1 MKRLLLLLLTAV
13 LCSVH
18 GATAQRTFD
27 LTDYGLRPE
36 GKETAKRMERAL
48 ERIRS
53 KQRAGEKIIIRLAPG
68 RYDFHPAEAPARNY
82 YISNHDQ
89 ALPKRLGIVL
99 EGWQNMTLDGR
110 GAELMFHGQMIPIAL
125 VGSRN
130 CTIKNLSIDFENP
143 HIAQVTVVKND
154 PERGIEFRPESWVRY
169 RLTAD
174 SLFETYG
181 DGWTQR
187 PYYGMAFE
195 SLTRRIVYNTGDI
208 LTPMEGV
215 RKVGGGVLLAPRWRD
230 KRLQPGMKIV
240 LRTGKRP
247 TPGIFLDDDRDTY
260 INNVT
265 VHYAQGMGLLAQN
278 CENIELDG
286 MNVCLRGEK
295 DPRCF
300 TTEADA
306 THFSG
311 CRGRIVSHN
320 NRYEA
325 MMDDAINV
333 HGTYL
338 KIVERVDDRTVI
350 GRYMHDQSWGF
361 RWGEAGDSVQFIR
374 SASMQTLPARNRIAA
389 IAPADTVTD
398 AGARLFRISFAE
410 PLDRAVDAEAGFGIE
425 NLSWTPEVLFENNV
439 IRNNRARGALF
450 STPRRTVVR
459 GNLFDHT
466 SGSAILLCGDCNGWF
481 ETGACHD
488 VLIEENRFINALT
501 SRYQFTE
508 GIIAICPVIP
518 RPASGHYFHSGITIR
533 RNRFETFRV
542 PIVYALSVDGLRF
555 EENTIVENN
564 DFPQLL
570 PAGDR
575 FRLDRVT
582 GVKIEEP

>member
-18 GATAQRTFD
+18 SATAQRTFD

-36 GKETAKRMERAL
+36 GKETAWRMERAL

-154 PERGIEFRPESWVRY
+154 PERGIEFRPEAWVRY

-174 SLFETYG
+174 SLLETYG

-187 PYYGMAFE
+187 PYYGMAFD

-247 TPGIFLDDDRDTY
+247 TPGIFLDDNRDTY

-338 KIVERVDDRTVI
+338 KIVERVDDRTII

>member
-27 LTDYGLRPE
+27 LADYGLRPG
-36 GKETAKRMERAL
+36 GKEAAKRMERAI
-48 ERIRS
+48 ERIRA
-53 KQRAGEKIIIRLAPG
+53 KQRPGEKIIIRLAPG
-68 RYDFHPAEAPARNY
+68 RYDFHPAEAPARDY

-89 ALPKRLGIVL
+89 VLPKRLGIVL
-99 EGWQNMTLDGR
+99 EGWQDMTLDGR

-125 VGSRN
+125 VRSRN
-130 CTIKNLSIDFENP
+130 CAIKNLSIDFENP
-143 HIAQVTVVKND
+143 HIAQVTVVKNN
-154 PERGIEFRPESWVRY
+154 PERGIEFRPEAWVRY

-187 PYYGMAFE
+187 PYYGMAFD

-215 RKVGGGVLLAPRWRD
+215 REVGDGLLLAPRWRD

-286 MNVCLRGEK
+286 MNVCLRGEN

-311 CRGRIVSHN
+311 CCGRIVSHN

-333 HGTYL
+333 HGIYL
-338 KIVERVDDRTVI
+338 KIVERIDDRTVV

-389 IAPADTVTD
+389 IAPADTQTE

-410 PLDRAVDAEAGFGIE
+410 PLDKAVDAKTGFGIE
-425 NLSWTPEVLFENNV
+425 NLSRTPEVLFENNV

-488 VLIEENRFINALT
+488 VVIEENRFVNALT

-555 EENTIVENN
+555 EENTVVEND